1 FGNKCSIYDSKTT
14 QNAKFLS
21 FDDLAF
27 TLNGREG
34 VEFYKNLGIG
44 SESLEKINIPVKNV
58 FKFAGLNWMF
68 TNIINPY
75 FSFREARRGFFAQL
89 HESYQALLNESNDMY
104 RQQVQMKIICYKQ
117 NNFMSKVE
125 ILIDENLTMNR
136 LRRIIERSNNDPGPL
151 YAFEDILIDIPTK
164 QSSPILTD
172 YLSAVQSLITDTYF
186 EKERLLQI
194 CSRKIKSKIFEWIAD
209 IKNNKFNEAQKFFIQ
224 YEFCFKTLLES
235 GNDPK
240 KFDPAEEYSYNIG
253 MIAGRYVRFK
263 KDTEENDNSLRDIL
277 TYSKYDRGIL
287 RSVFKRIGQGV
298 NLSKADESQINK
310 IFLFIKNNE
319 RKEEIGEDKQD
330 YDYSY
335 FFYKGVFQ
343 KIAGDSD

>member
-1 FGNKCSIYDSKTT
+1 
-14 QNAKFLS
+14 
-21 FDDLAF
+21 
-27 TLNGREG
+27 
-34 VEFYKNLGIG
+34 
-44 SESLEKINIPVKNV
+44 
-58 FKFAGLNWMF
+58 
-68 TNIINPY
+68 
-75 FSFREARRGFFAQL
+75 
-89 HESYQALLNESNDMY
+89 
-104 RQQVQMKIICYKQ
+104 
-117 NNFMSKVE
+117 
-125 ILIDENLTMNR
+125 
-136 LRRIIERSNNDPGPL
+136 
-151 YAFEDILIDIPTK
+151 
-164 QSSPILTD
+164 
-172 YLSAVQSLITDTYF
+172 
-186 EKERLLQI
+186 
-194 CSRKIKSKIFEWIAD
+194 
-209 IKNNKFNEAQKFFIQ
+209 
-224 YEFCFKTLLES
+224 
-235 GNDPK
+235 
-240 KFDPAEEYSYNIG
+240 